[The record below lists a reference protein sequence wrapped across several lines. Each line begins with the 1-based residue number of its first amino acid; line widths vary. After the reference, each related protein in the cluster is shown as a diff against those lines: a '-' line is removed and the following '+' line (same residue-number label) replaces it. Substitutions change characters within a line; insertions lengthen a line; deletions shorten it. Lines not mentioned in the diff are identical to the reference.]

1 MPDFFPMANR
11 VDQILGRL
19 ANTYPNASTD
29 LNYSTP
35 FELLVAV
42 ILSAQSTDAQVNKI
56 TAKLF
61 EKYNT
66 PEALAALTPDE
77 LAEHI
82 KGCGLFR
89 NKSKFLVATSRLLVT
104 NYHGKIPQNREEL
117 EKLPGVGRKTAN
129 VVLGVAFG
137 QNTFPVDTHVQRL
150 AHRLGLASGKTPAQ
164 VEQELCEKIPP
175 EWWQPCHHWLIQH
188 GRKVCDARKPRCCQ
202 CSLVD
207 LCPTAPEKE
216 EISCT
221 SF

>member
-1 MPDFFPMANR
+1 MANR
-11 VDQILGRL
+11 LEQILDRL
-19 ANTYPNASTD
+19 AMAYPHASTD
-29 LNYSTP
+29 LEYSTP

-66 PEALAALTPDE
+66 PEAIAALAPDE
-77 LAEHI
+77 LAQHI

-89 NKSKFLVATSRLLVT
+89 NKSKFLVATSRLLVA
-104 NYHGKIPQNREEL
+104 NYQGEIPQSREEL

-150 AHRLGLASGKTPAQ
+150 AHRLGLASGKTPEQ
-164 VEQELCEKIPP
+164 VEKELCQKIPP
-175 EWWQPCHHWLIQH
+175 ELWQPCHHWLIQH
-188 GRKVCDARKPRCCQ
+188 GRKVCAARKPRCCQ

-207 LCPTAPEKE
+207 LCPTSPKKE
-216 EISCT
+216 EI
-221 SF
+221 

>member
-1 MPDFFPMANR
+1 MEDR
-11 VDQILGRL
+11 VEQILDRL
-19 ANTYPNASTD
+19 AQTYPNASTD
-29 LNYSTP
+29 LKYRTP

-56 TAKLF
+56 TEKLF

-66 PEALAALTPDE
+66 PESIASLTPDV

-89 NKSKFLVATSRLLVT
+89 NKSKFLVQTSRILLE
-104 NYHGKIPQNREEL
+104 NYNGEIPKNRVEL

-137 QNTFPVDTHVQRL
+137 QNTFPVDTHVHRL
-150 AHRLGLASGKTPAQ
+150 AHRLGLASGKTPEQ
-164 VEQELCEKIPP
+164 VEKELCEKIPP
-175 EWWQPCHHWLIQH
+175 ELWQPCHHWLIQH
-188 GRKVCDARKPRCCQ
+188 GRKICDARKPRCSQ

-207 LCPTAPEKE
+207 LCPGAPEKDE